1 MPSSHASLD
10 ELLPDAPEYQEVAQ
24 EAPPVS
30 TVKPQQRLPFPSRKI
45 LRTGSL
51 VLLTLSL
58 AGSLT
63 ALAVMGRALS
73 ELTVRVETLDA
84 VFRSGQI
91 GRLTSNV
98 SALET
103 RLQTLEQQVAALATL
118 PAAVQSAND
127 EQASLK
133 SAVSQLQDSGNRGS
147 QTVDQLQTRV
157 SSLEH
162 DVQQSLGALEEIN
175 RKVELEKKTAESEK
189 KRTSSESVKTGSVPA
204 AKKIYRSVRRPVTP
218 TAPFVLTGIE
228 RRGGQTF
235 AVVIP
240 RGDSQISTMRLLSP
254 GDSLMNWTL
263 RSTESGRAARF
274 LVNGT
279 EHLLQ
284 VE

>member
-1 MPSSHASLD
+1 MPSSHASPD
-10 ELLPDAPEYQEVAQ
+10 ELLPNAPEHQEVAQ
-24 EAPPVS
+24 EAPSVS
-30 TVKPQQRLPFPSRKI
+30 TAMPRQRRPFLSRKV

-58 AGSLT
+58 AGSLA
-63 ALAVMGRALS
+63 ALVVMGRSLS
-73 ELTVRVETLDA
+73 ALTVRVDTLDA

-91 GRLTSNV
+91 NRLTSNV
-98 SALET
+98 SAMEA

-118 PAAVQSAND
+118 PATVQSAHD
-127 EQASLK
+127 EQADLTR
-133 SAVSQLQDSGNRGS
+133 AVSLLQEVGNRDS
-147 QTVDQLQTRV
+147 QVLDQLQTSV

-162 DVQQSLGALEEIN
+162 DVEQSKVALDEIN
-175 RKVELEKKTAESEK
+175 RKAELEKQAAESK
-189 KRTSSESVKTGSVPA
+189 KSQTSSESVKTRFAPV
-204 AKKIYRSVRRPVTP
+204 AKKINRSVRRPVTP

-240 RGDSQISTMRLLSP
+240 RGDTQISTIRLLSP

-263 RSTESGRAARF
+263 RSTESGHAARF